1 MTTLA
6 ELYLPDFDQEM
17 TNTRRVLERVPTALF
32 DYKPHE
38 KSAKM
43 GGLATH
49 VANIP
54 TWASRITA
62 GDSFDVAPAGQ
73 PPIRAQEQKST
84 EELLAFFGTNA
95 SAARAAVESA
105 SDELLLGEWTL
116 FAGGRK
122 AFSDPRH
129 RLLRYFVLHHLV
141 HHRAQLTV
149 YMRLNDIP
157 LPGLYGPSADER

>member
-17 TNTRRVLERVPTALF
+17 VNTRRVLERIPTEKF

-38 KSAKM
+38 KSFKM

-49 VANIP
+49 VANLP
-54 TWASRITA
+54 TWAPLIIEA
-62 GDSFDVAPAGQ
+62 DSFDVAPAGQ
-73 PPIRAQEQKST
+73 QIRAQEQKST
-84 EELLAFFGTNA
+84 EELLAFFEKNAA
-95 SAARAAVESA
+95 SARTSIESA
-105 SDELLLGEWTL
+105 TDDLLKGEWTL
-116 FAGGRK
+116 FAHGHK
-122 AFSDPRH
+122 MLSDPRH
-129 RLLRYFVLHHLV
+129 RLLRYFVLHHLI